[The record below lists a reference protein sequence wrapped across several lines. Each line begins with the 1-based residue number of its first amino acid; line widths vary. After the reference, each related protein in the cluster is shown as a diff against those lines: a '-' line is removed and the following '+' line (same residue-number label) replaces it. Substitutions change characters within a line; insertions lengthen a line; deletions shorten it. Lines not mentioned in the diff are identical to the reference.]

1 MMTDLAPPSEGAALE
16 NESAHGVRTLGW
28 FVRRS
33 ALWLGVVAAGVILA
47 CLVYAAASDVESPA
61 SMPQMEVSQSK
72 V

>member
-1 MMTDLAPPSEGAALE
+1 MMTDLAPPSEVAALE
-16 NESAHGVRTLGW
+16 NESARGVRTVGW

-61 SMPQMEVSQSK
+61 GTSK
-72 V
+72 IEAAQTKI